1 MKVPSRSELNFPSY
15 PSHIH
20 RRTPQYRRFA
30 KKTIFIISRIL
41 FKNVPGSFVFVFPPH
56 PTVRF
61 VSSLKTLNKKTFF
74 ELNITNLAVIC
85 NTSVTHHF
93 KPSGNHKR
101 DQAFRSGSKLSSFAC
116 VCGLFCWVLLLH
128 CSVEFCRST
137 GRTFRRRDDTSSSD
151 VGTSTC
157 SAAAL
162 DWNRQWEL
170 ARPTLV

>member
-1 MKVPSRSELNFPSY
+1 MKVPSRTELNFPSY

-41 FKNVPGSFVFVFPPH
+41 FKNVPGSFVFVFPSH

-85 NTSVTHHF
+85 NTSLQTF
-93 KPSGNHKR
+93 RKP
-101 DQAFRSGSKLSSFAC
+101 QTRSGFPFRFEVEQFCLCVWAVLLSFTAA
-116 VCGLFCWVLLLH
+116 LFC
-128 CSVEFCRST
+128 
-137 GRTFRRRDDTSSSD
+137 
-151 VGTSTC
+151 
-157 SAAAL
+157 
-162 DWNRQWEL
+162 
-170 ARPTLV
+170 